1 MTVPAG
7 PVALTAG
14 WSMPRVVGTKW
25 LPGSLPQLQTATKL
39 ESAKVLLPHG
49 DVARG
54 KALFFA
60 TGGAGCAKCHRL
72 EESPTAVGFGP
83 NLDALRKQQDPV
95 HIMRSILTPSSEV
108 KEGFAMQY
116 IVTVDGEVVT
126 GILMNESGTA
136 IVLAQPNGT
145 SKTVKV
151 DDIDV
156 RATQKI
162 SPMPAFD
169 KTLAP
174 QQVAD
179 LVAFLLD

>member
-1 MTVPAG
+1 MSG
-7 PVALTAG
+7 E
-14 WSMPRVVGTKW
+14 
-25 LPGSLPQLQTATKL
+25 KL
-39 ESAKVLLPHG
+39 FAK
-49 DVARG
+49 
-54 KALFFA
+54 
-60 TGGAGCAKCHRL
+60 AGCAKCHRL

-83 NLDALRKQQDPV
+83 NLDALRKQQDPL
-95 HIMRSILTPSSEV
+95 HIIRSILTPSAEV

-116 IVTVDGEVVT
+116 IVTVDGDVVT

-136 IVLAQPNGT
+136 VLLAQPNGT
-145 SKTVKV
+145 TKTVKV

-169 KTLAP
+169 KTLTP